1 MQHEQGSGGIGVS
14 EGHRWD
20 SRDVGAMEGRKE
32 GVSQLTYA
40 FTLHVKLL
48 DEIKERFLFI
58 I

>member
-1 MQHEQGSGGIGVS
+1 MGFQRCRGN
-14 EGHRWD
+14 
-20 SRDVGAMEGRKE
+20 GRKE

-48 DEIKERFLFI
+48 DEIKEQFLFI